1 MHVDRIRIA
10 FYTKP
15 NKGKRTGHALW
26 MRVYLVPMGGEDPVL
41 VADTSVD
48 TKTVDILFDTSSELN

>member
-1 MHVDRIRIA
+1 MHVDRIRIV

-26 MRVYLVPMGGEDPVL
+26 MKVYLVPMGGEDPVL
-41 VADTSVD
+41 VADTS
-48 TKTVDILFDTSSELN
+48 SSTPRRS